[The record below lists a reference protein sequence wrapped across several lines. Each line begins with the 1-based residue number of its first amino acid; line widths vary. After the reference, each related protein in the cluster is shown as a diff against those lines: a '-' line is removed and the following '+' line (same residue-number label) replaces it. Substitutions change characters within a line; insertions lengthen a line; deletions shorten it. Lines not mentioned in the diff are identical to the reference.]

1 MRDFFHYYSGAQ
13 LAAVRWKNWKF
24 VDYGTG
30 QGATGWLMP
39 LIPYHWTMLT
49 NLKRDPFEQTFSDK
63 SAMNFG
69 GNIGSTETAYI
80 YDWNLLPIGQKLAL
94 DHLETYVSYPP
105 MQAPASYNLSQVM
118 AEIEKQKQMHT
129 TKGHASE

>member
-1 MRDFFHYYSGAQ
+1 
-13 LAAVRWKNWKF
+13 
-24 VDYGTG
+24 
-30 QGATGWLMP
+30 MP

-63 SAMNFG
+63 SAMSLG
-69 GNIGSTETAYI
+69 GAYNSTVTAYI

-105 MQAPASYNLSQVM
+105 LQAPASYNLSQVM
-118 AEIEKQKQMHT
+118 EEIKQQQQMHS
-129 TKGHASE
+129 KSQAGSGD